1 MTEHRLGA
9 HPERRVLAATLGPG
23 LTLLARPGISARAVQ
38 DQSASPRRRL
48 TRRRPRGGGLRSC
61 AAGVGEFPVLVEWL
75 CARNGFVNGTLA
87 LAGVALCRNF
97 LLSRAAAL
105 RCRSL

>member
-9 HPERRVLAATLGPG
+9 HPERRLPAAALGPG

-38 DQSASPRRRL
+38 DQSASPRRGL
-48 TRRRPRGGGLRSC
+48 TRRHPRGGGLRSC

-75 CARNGFVNGTLA
+75 CARNGFVHTSLTLA
-87 LAGVALCRNF
+87 EDDGWAGRWMVAVVQVCT
-97 LLSRAAAL
+97 SP
-105 RCRSL
+105 